1 MSWKIPESCKV
12 ENNTSP
18 KTTLHCKR
26 AGIHTIEPIARNQE
40 VERHLTV
47 DNSYICYLWYFT
59 VVDVYYNLS
68 QIVTIWVYDPESA
81 STEELIW
88 TAKKP
93 SLNSLVLT
101 KQMNTLGQRPFIFTV
116 EKRLAY
122 HPGPLTSEGTW
133 VIHLPM
139 STDDIAKVIQEC
151 SRTNFCV
158 SLDKK

>member
-1 MSWKIPESCKV
+1 MLARRVVAALLLWLSCCVSALWRYYINSQDYSIFSTRSSIKLEYEGNSFVSWKIPESCKV

-81 STEELIW
+81 STEELIR

-93 SLNSLVLT
+93 SLS
-101 KQMNTLGQRPFIFTV
+101 
-116 EKRLAY
+116 
-122 HPGPLTSEGTW
+122 S
-133 VIHLPM
+133 
-139 STDDIAKVIQEC
+139 
-151 SRTNFCV
+151 
-158 SLDKK
+158 